1 MRRLKKESCGKESGL
16 GRQTLFDS
24 NRDLF
29 ERLCAEDNLLEAFL
43 TVKRNRGAA
52 GVDGVTIQDF
62 EARLHDEL
70 AKLAKELRNW
80 QYKPKPVKRVEIPK
94 EDGSMRKLGIPC
106 VRDRVMQ
113 ACLKTI
119 LEEIFEPQFSNSSY
133 GFRPG
138 RRQKDAIKEAQ
149 SHVHEG
155 RGWVVDIDLAQFFD
169 TMSQDRLIYR
179 LSLKVPDKR
188 ILRLVG
194 IILRSGVAIDGEF
207 QSTSEGATQGSPIS
221 PLLSN
226 VVLDELDKELEQRG
240 LKFVRWADDANIF
253 VKSEEA
259 AKRVLLSITKFIEKK
274 LKLKVNQTKSKAAR
288 SQDVKFLG
296 LTIKN
301 GEVVI
306 ARKSMKKA
314 MTKVSQLVR
323 TNSPVP
329 VQKTME
335 RVNLWYIGWAHYFK
349 MTQYPMQLQMIEA
362 HIRRRFRA
370 RIVRQCKRRKSLC
383 KRLEKR
389 GVKSKTART
398 QAYSSRGPWRLS
410 SGAMNHAYKVEW
422 FIKVMGQQIFSNR
435 SLSHWH
441 SEKKRIFV

>member
-1 MRRLKKESCGKESGL
+1 M
-16 GRQTLFDS
+16 RQTLFDS

-29 ERLCAEDNLLEAFL
+29 ERVCAEDNLLEAFL
-43 TVKRNRGAA
+43 SVKRNKGAP
-52 GVDGVTIQDF
+52 GVDGVTIQEF
-62 EARLHDEL
+62 ETNVQNEIASL
-70 AKLAKELRNW
+70 AKDLRSW
-80 QYKPKPVKRVEIPK
+80 QYRPKPVKLVEIPK
-94 EDGSMRKLGIPC
+94 ADGSMRKLGIPC

-119 LEEIFEPQFSNSSY
+119 LEEIFEPHFSNSSY

-138 RRQKDAIKEAQ
+138 RRQHDAIKEAQ
-149 SHVHEG
+149 SHVQEG
-155 RGWVVDIDLAQFFD
+155 REWIADIDLAQFFD

-207 QSTSEGATQGSPIS
+207 HSTSEGSTQGSPIS

-274 LKLKVNQTKSKAAR
+274 LKLRVNQTKSKAAR

-314 MTKVSQLVR
+314 MAKVSKLVR

-335 RVNLWYIGWAHYFK
+335 RVNSWYIGWAQYFK

-362 HIRRRFRA
+362 HVRRRFRA
-370 RIVRQCKRRKSLC
+370 RIVRQCKRRRSLC

-389 GVKSKTART
+389 GVKTKTARA

-410 SGAMNHAYKVEW
+410 IGAMNHAYKVEW
-422 FIKVMGQQIFSNR
+422 FIKEVGQQIFSNR

>member
-1 MRRLKKESCGKESGL
+1 MKEPCRKESGL
-16 GRQTLFDS
+16 GKLTLFDS

-43 TVKRNRGAA
+43 AVKRNKGAP

-62 EARLHDEL
+62 ESQLHDEL
-70 AKLAKELRNW
+70 AKLANDLQNW
-80 QYKPKPVKRVEIPK
+80 QYKPMPVKRVEIPK
-94 EDGSMRKLGIPC
+94 EDGSVRKLGIPS

-119 LEEIFEPQFSNSSY
+119 LEEIFEPNFSNSSY

-138 RRQKDAIKEAQ
+138 RRQNDAIQEAQ
-149 SHVHEG
+149 RLVQEG
-155 RGWVVDIDLAQFFD
+155 REWVVDIDLAQFFD
-169 TMSQDRLIYR
+169 TISQDRLIHR
-179 LSLKVPDKR
+179 LSLQVTDKR

-194 IILRSGVAIDGEF
+194 VILRSGVAIDGEY
-207 QSTSEGATQGSPIS
+207 QATTEGSTQGSPIS

-226 VVLDELDKELEQRG
+226 VVLDELDKELEERG

-259 AKRVLLSITKFIEKK
+259 AKRVLVSITKFIERK
-274 LKLKVNQTKSKAAR
+274 LKLKVNQTKSKAAKSR
-288 SQDVKFLG
+288 DVKFLG
-296 LTIKN
+296 LTIVN

-306 ARKSMKKA
+306 ARKSMRKA
-314 MTKVSQLVR
+314 MAKVSELVR

-335 RVNLWYIGWAHYFK
+335 RVNLWYQGWANYFK
-349 MTQYPMQLQMIEA
+349 MTQYPMQLSMIEA
-362 HIRRRFRA
+362 HVRRRFRA
-370 RIVRQCKRRKSLC
+370 RIVRQMKRRKFLC
-383 KRLEKR
+383 RRLEKR
-389 GVKSKTART
+389 GVKRRTAQA
-398 QAYSSRGPWRLS
+398 QAYSAKGPWKLS

-422 FIKVMGQQIFSNR
+422 FINAMGQKVFSNR

-441 SEKKRIFV
+441 PVKKRIFV

>member
-1 MRRLKKESCGKESGL
+1 MKEPCRKESGL
-16 GRQTLFDS
+16 GKLTLFDS

-43 TVKRNRGAA
+43 AVKRNKGAP

-62 EARLHDEL
+62 ESQLHDEL
-70 AKLAKELRNW
+70 AKLANDLQNW
-80 QYKPKPVKRVEIPK
+80 QYKPMPVKRVEIPK
-94 EDGSMRKLGIPC
+94 EDGSVRKLGIPS

-119 LEEIFEPQFSNSSY
+119 LEEIFEPNFSNSSY

-138 RRQKDAIKEAQ
+138 RRQNDAIQEAQ
-149 SHVHEG
+149 RLVQEG
-155 RGWVVDIDLAQFFD
+155 REWVVDIDLAQFFD
-169 TMSQDRLIYR
+169 TISQDRLIHR
-179 LSLKVPDKR
+179 LSLQVTDKR

-194 IILRSGVAIDGEF
+194 VILRSGVAIDGEY
-207 QSTSEGATQGSPIS
+207 QATTEGSTQGSPIS
-221 PLLSN
+221 PLLFN
-226 VVLDELDKELEQRG
+226 VVLDELDKELEERG

-259 AKRVLLSITKFIEKK
+259 AKRVLVSITKFIERK
-274 LKLKVNQTKSKAAR
+274 LKLKVNQTKSKAAKSR
-288 SQDVKFLG
+288 DVKFLG
-296 LTIKN
+296 LTIVN

-306 ARKSMKKA
+306 ARKSMRKA
-314 MTKVSQLVR
+314 MAKVSELVR

-335 RVNLWYIGWAHYFK
+335 RVNLWYQGWANYFK
-349 MTQYPMQLQMIEA
+349 MTQYPMQLSMIEA
-362 HIRRRFRA
+362 HVRRRFRA
-370 RIVRQCKRRKSLC
+370 RIVRQMKRRKFLC
-383 KRLEKR
+383 RRLEKR
-389 GVKSKTART
+389 GVKRRTAQA
-398 QAYSSRGPWRLS
+398 QAYSAKGPWKLS

-422 FIKVMGQQIFSNR
+422 FINAMGQKVFSNR

-441 SEKKRIFV
+441 PVKKRIFV